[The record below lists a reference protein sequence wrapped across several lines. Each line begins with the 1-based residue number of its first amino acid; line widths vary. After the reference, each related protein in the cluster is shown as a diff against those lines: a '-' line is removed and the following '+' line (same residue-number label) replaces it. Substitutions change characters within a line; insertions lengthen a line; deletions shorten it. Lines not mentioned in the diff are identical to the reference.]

1 MGQTNRRTD
10 GVQCIMRPPS
20 GRPQAWIRFVAT
32 QNTVSYNIAVLR
44 RLYSRISTR
53 SSALQH
59 VRFCINILR
68 RRVHYTNPLV
78 YTGWPRSHYIILW
91 RIKRRLSYCQC
102 TRLKL
107 VPPSQRGDEWTCVL
121 CDHNECMP
129 FPFWGCSFSLSMR
142 PNEHIKLYTVVNWS
156 L

>member
-1 MGQTNRRTD
+1 MQKTSSVAGKLRCSCKRCSLWNSAVRNELQMGQTNRRTD

-107 VPPSQRGDEWTCVL
+107 VPPSQRG
-121 CDHNECMP
+121 NE
-129 FPFWGCSFSLSMR
+129 
-142 PNEHIKLYTVVNWS
+142 
-156 L
+156 